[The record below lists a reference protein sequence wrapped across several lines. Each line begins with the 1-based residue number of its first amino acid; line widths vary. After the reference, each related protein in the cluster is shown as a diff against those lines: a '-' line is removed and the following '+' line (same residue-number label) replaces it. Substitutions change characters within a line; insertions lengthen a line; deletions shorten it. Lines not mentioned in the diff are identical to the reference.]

1 MMRESSKKLG
11 SSDGHTDTSAAPLQL
26 SSCCQEG
33 FSQQPPS
40 TKRNDATADKETAV
54 LNSID
59 PPGPIFKGHHQPL
72 DIWIPYLCFMGL
84 NLSNR
89 RTAAGLGL
97 NKDDVQRMT

>member
-1 MMRESSKKLG
+1 MATRIHPLPHC
-11 SSDGHTDTSAAPLQL
+11 DSAAVVRKDFHNNHQAPSETTPLL
-26 SSCCQEG
+26 
-33 FSQQPPS
+33 
-40 TKRNDATADKETAV
+40 TKETAV

-59 PPGPIFKGHHQPL
+59 PTGLIFKGHHQPL

>member
-1 MMRESSKKLG
+1 MTRESSKKLG
-11 SSDGHTDTSAAPLQL
+11 NPDGHTDTSAAPLQL
-26 SSCCQEG
+26 LSG
-33 FSQQPPS
+33 KIFTTT

-59 PPGPIFKGHHQPL
+59 PTGPIFKGHHQPL
-72 DIWIPYLCFMGL
+72 DVWIPYLCFMGL

-97 NKDDVQRMT
+97 NRDDVQRMT